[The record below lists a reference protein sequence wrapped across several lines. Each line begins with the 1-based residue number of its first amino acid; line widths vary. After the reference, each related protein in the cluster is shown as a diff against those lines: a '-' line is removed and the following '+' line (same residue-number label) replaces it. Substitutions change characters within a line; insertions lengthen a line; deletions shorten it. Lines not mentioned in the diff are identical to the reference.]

1 MAKKNGIEYVTDDLA
16 LIAGGDV
23 LVDTGAPVNLE
34 PLKKPPISPKKK
46 EQSSSDVIARWGE
59 DNDFPQ
65 QVIEAAERSTELPS
79 LLDWMARA
87 LQGREVLPFIKQW
100 NPEKRKLEYEYVDD
114 KEITD
119 FLDDIT
125 FKRYMREAP
134 TDFFWFWNVF
144 PELIK
149 GAGGDKIA
157 YLGTQDASFCRWG
170 KQNTKGVVEKC
181 YINANW
187 PDAKPDDPE
196 TTRLSVIDPYST
208 ERIDKVRKSND
219 TTFVYPVSYPTP
231 GKVYYQLAKWNGYLV
246 SGWEAV
252 ARKIPKAKE
261 NQMKRVFS
269 ALYKVSIPVT
279 YWPSVHEDWD
289 KLSPSEKKA
298 KKQEKVSEINKRLTG
313 EENAGKTILT
323 EFGRDKNGNDIPA
336 FNIEKIERHELTG
349 EHLEDSRE
357 ASEHLMRSLGVD
369 PSLVGDGPGK
379 KMGSG
384 SGSDKRVAFNIYV
397 ALQQPYRDV
406 ILEPLDFIAEY
417 NGWKDRHPGLCF
429 RMVEIELETLDKSH
443 STAKET
449 TN

>member
-1 MAKKNGIEYVTDDLA
+1 MAKNNGVEFVTDDLA
-16 LIAGGDV
+16 LIAGGEI
-23 LVDTGAPVNLE
+23 LVEMGTPVNLD
-34 PLKKPPISPKKK
+34 PLKKQPVSPKKK
-46 EQSSSDVIARWGE
+46 QQSSEEIARWGE

-65 QVIEAAERSTELPS
+65 LIIEANERSTELPS

-87 LQGREVLPFIKQW
+87 LQGREVLPFIKKW
-100 NPEKRKLEYEYVDD
+100 NPETRKLEYEYVEDE
-114 KEITD
+114 EITN
-119 FLDDIT
+119 FLSDIA

-149 GAGGDKIA
+149 AKGGDKIA

-170 KQNTKGVVEKC
+170 KQNNKGIVDKC

-187 PDAKPDDPE
+187 PDARPDDKE
-196 TTRLSVIDPYST
+196 TVKLPVIDPYSN
-208 ERIDKVRKSND
+208 ERIDLVRKSQA
-219 TTFVYPVSYPTP
+219 TTFIYPVSYPSP

-246 SGWEAV
+246 SGWESV
-252 ARKIPKAKE
+252 ARKIPKSKE

-269 ALYKVSIPVT
+269 ALYKLSIPIA
-279 YWPSVHEDWD
+279 YWPATYKDWD
-289 KLSPSEKKA
+289 KLSPQEQKE
-298 KKQEKVSEINKRLTG
+298 KKQEKLAHINKTLTG

-323 EFGRDKNGNDIPA
+323 EFGKDRAGNDLPEWK
-336 FNIEKIERHELTG
+336 IEKIERHELSG

-357 ASEHLMRSLGVD
+357 ASEHLMRALGVD
-369 PSLVGDGPGK
+369 PTLVGDGPGK
-379 KMGSG
+379 KMGGG

-417 NGWKDRHPGLCF
+417 NGWKAKHPGLCF

-443 STAKET
+443 KTAKET